1 MFIVYFHNIFFIE
14 QDLYSIYNKNMEK
27 NADEQYN
34 KMVNTPVSKLIT
46 KLAIPTIISMLV
58 TSLYNMADTFFVSQ
72 LGTEASAAVGIVFPI
87 MSIIQACGFTL
98 GMGSGSLVSIRLGQ
112 KRNEEASIISSTA
125 FFAALTVGLLITIFG
140 NIFAPALLG
149 FVGADKA
156 VLPFARDY
164 ANFIFWGAPFMCAS
178 FVLNNDLRAE
188 GKAFFSMIAL
198 TTGGILNMILDPFF
212 IFSELPLFG
221 GSLILKGFGL
231 GIKGAALCTLL
242 TQFTSF
248 WLLFSFYL
256 RRKSICHISIKNVSK
271 DLRVLGKVTT
281 TGLPSLARQGLASIA
296 SIMLNRNAA
305 LFGVSAIAAMS
316 IVGKIVMFIASMMI
330 GIGQGFSPV
339 SGYNY
344 GAKRY
349 DRVKKAYIFLVCSG
363 AAVMSVFAATAVIF
377 APQIIAAFRN
387 DPEVIAVGSVALR
400 WQAAFLPLH
409 ALIVGTNML
418 MQSTRHIKAATFL
431 SMNRQGVY
439 FIPAILILPRLFGLF
454 GVEIS
459 QAVADLFSTFTAIPY
474 MIWFFRKL
482 PKTEN
487 N

>member
-1 MFIVYFHNIFFIE
+1 
-14 QDLYSIYNKNMEK
+14 MENQ
-27 NADEQYN
+27 NADAQYN
-34 KMVNTPVSKLIT
+34 KMVNTPVWKLIT

-72 LGTEASAAVGIVFPI
+72 LGTDASAAVGIVFPI

-125 FFAALTVGLLITIFG
+125 FFAALGVGLLITCFG
-140 NIFAPALLG
+140 NLFAQVVLS
-149 FVGADKA
+149 FVGADAA
-156 VLPFARDY
+156 VLPYAKDY
-164 ANFIFWGAPFMCAS
+164 ASFIFWGAPFMCAS

-188 GKAFFSMIAL
+188 GKAFLSMIAL
-198 TTGGILNMILDPFF
+198 TTGGILNMILDPIF
-212 IFSELPLFG
+212 IFTL
-221 GSLILKGFGL
+221 GL
-231 GIKGAALCTLL
+231 GIRGAALCTLL

-248 WLLFSFYL
+248 WLLFQFYL
-256 RRKSICHISIKNVSK
+256 RRKSICHISVKNISK
-271 DLRVLGKVTT
+271 DIRVLGKVAS

-296 SIMLNRNAA
+296 SIMLNRTAA
-305 LFGVSAIAAMS
+305 GFGVSAVAAMA
-316 IVGKIVMFIASMMI
+316 IVLKIVMFIASMMI

-349 DRVKKAYIFLVCSG
+349 DRVRKAYVFLVSSG
-363 AAVMSVFAATAVIF
+363 ATVMAVFAAVTVIF
-377 APQIIAAFRN
+377 APQIIRAFRN
-387 DPEVIAVGSVALR
+387 DPEVIAVGTVALR

-418 MQSTRHIKAATFL
+418 MQSTRHIKQATFL

-459 QAVADLFSTFTAIPY
+459 QAVADLLSTFTAIPY

-482 PKTEN
+482 PN

>member
-1 MFIVYFHNIFFIE
+1 MALREPQGPHG
-14 QDLYSIYNKNMEK
+14 
-27 NADEQYN
+27 ADAQYN
-34 KMVNTPVSKLIT
+34 KMVNTPVWKLIT

-125 FFAALTVGLLITIFG
+125 FFAALGVGLLITCFG
-140 NIFAPALLG
+140 NLFAKVVLS
-149 FVGADKA
+149 FVGADAA
-156 VLPFARDY
+156 VLPYAKDY
-164 ANFIFWGAPFMCAS
+164 ASFIFWGAPFMCAS

-188 GKAFFSMIAL
+188 GKAFLSMIAL
-198 TTGGILNMILDPFF
+198 TTGGILNLILDP
-212 IFSELPLFG
+212 IFVFTL
-221 GSLILKGFGL
+221 GL
-231 GIKGAALCTLL
+231 GIRGAALCTLL

-248 WLLFSFYL
+248 WLLFQFYL
-256 RRKSICHISIKNVSK
+256 RRKSICHISIKNISK
-271 DLRVLGKVTT
+271 DIRVLGKVAA

-296 SIMLNRNAA
+296 SIMLNRTAA
-305 LFGVSAIAAMS
+305 SFGVSAVAAMA
-316 IVGKIVMFIASMMI
+316 IVLKIVMFIASMMI

-349 DRVKKAYIFLVCSG
+349 DRVRKAYVFLVTSG
-363 AAVMSVFAATAVIF
+363 AAVMAVFAAITVIF
-377 APQIIAAFRN
+377 APQIIRAFRN

-418 MQSTRHIKAATFL
+418 MQSTRHIKQATFL

-459 QAVADLFSTFTAIPY
+459 QAVADLLSTFTAIPY

-482 PKTEN
+482 PKN
-487 N
+487 

>member
-1 MFIVYFHNIFFIE
+1 
-14 QDLYSIYNKNMEK
+14 MEK

-34 KMVNTPVSKLIT
+34 KMVNTSVWKLIT

-87 MSIIQACGFTL
+87 MSIIQAFGFTL

-112 KRNEEASIISSTA
+112 KRNEEASVISSTA
-125 FFAALTVGLLITIFG
+125 FFAALSVGLLITCFG
-140 NIFAPALLG
+140 NIFARAVLG
-149 FVGADKA
+149 FVGADET

-164 ANFIFWGAPFMCAS
+164 AFFIFWGAPFMCAS

-212 IFSELPLFG
+212 IFNELPLFG
-221 GSLILKGFGL
+221 TRLVLKGFGF
-231 GIKGAALCTLL
+231 GIRGAALCTLIS
-242 TQFTSF
+242 QFTSF

-256 RRKSICHISIKNVSK
+256 RRKSICHISIKNISK
-271 DLRVLGKVTT
+271 DLSVLGKVTA

-296 SIMLNRNAA
+296 SILLNRNAA
-305 LFGVSAIAAMS
+305 LFGISAIAAMS
-316 IVGKIVMFIASMMI
+316 IVGKIIMFIASMMI

-349 DRVKKAYIFLVCSG
+349 DRVKKAYIFLVASG
-363 AAVMSVFAATAVIF
+363 ACVMSVFAAAAVIF

-387 DPEVIAVGSVALR
+387 DPGVIEVGTVALR

-439 FIPAILILPRLFGLF
+439 FIPAILILPQFFGLF

-482 PKTEN
+482 PQTETTTR
-487 N
+487 

>member
-1 MFIVYFHNIFFIE
+1 MPE
-14 QDLYSIYNKNMEK
+14 A
-27 NADEQYN
+27 NADAQYN
-34 KMVNTPVSKLIT
+34 KMVNTPVWKLIT

-72 LGTEASAAVGIVFPI
+72 LGTEASEAVGIVFPI

-125 FFAALTVGLLITIFG
+125 FFAALGVGLLITCFG
-140 NIFAPALLG
+140 NLFAQVVLS
-149 FVGADKA
+149 FVGADES
-156 VLPFARDY
+156 VLPYAKDY
-164 ANFIFWGAPFMCAS
+164 ASFIFWGAPFMCAS

-188 GKAFFSMIAL
+188 GKAFLSMIAL
-198 TTGGILNMILDPFF
+198 TTGGILNMILDPVF
-212 IFSELPLFG
+212 IFT
-221 GSLILKGFGL
+221 FGL
-231 GIKGAALCTLL
+231 GIRGAALCTLL

-248 WLLFSFYL
+248 WLLFQFYL
-256 RRKSICHISIKNVSK
+256 RRKSICHISIKNISK
-271 DLRVLGKVTT
+271 DIRVLGKVAA

-296 SIMLNRNAA
+296 SIMLNRTAA
-305 LFGVSAIAAMS
+305 GFGISAVAAMA
-316 IVGKIVMFIASMMI
+316 IVLKIIMFIASMMI

-349 DRVKKAYIFLVCSG
+349 DRVRKAYVFLVSSG
-363 AAVMSVFAATAVIF
+363 ATVMAVFAAITVIF
-377 APQIIAAFRN
+377 APQIIRAFRD
-387 DPEVIAVGSVALR
+387 DPDVIAVGTVALR

-418 MQSTRHIKAATFL
+418 MQSTRHIKQATFL

-439 FIPAILILPRLFGLF
+439 FIPAILILPHLFGLF

-459 QAVADLFSTFTAIPY
+459 QAVADLLSTFTAIPY

-482 PKTEN
+482 PKNEN
-487 N
+487 

>member
-1 MFIVYFHNIFFIE
+1 M
-14 QDLYSIYNKNMEK
+14 Q
-27 NADEQYN
+27 NADVQYE
-34 KMVNTPVSKLIT
+34 KMVNTPVWKLIT

-125 FFAALTVGLLITIFG
+125 FFAALGVGILITCFG
-140 NIFAPALLG
+140 NLFAQVVLS
-149 FVGADKA
+149 FVGADES
-156 VLPFARDY
+156 VLPYAKDY
-164 ANFIFWGAPFMCAS
+164 ASFIFWGAPFMCAS

-188 GKAFFSMIAL
+188 GKAFLSMIAL
-198 TTGGILNMILDPFF
+198 TTGGILNLILDPIF
-212 IFSELPLFG
+212 IFTL
-221 GSLILKGFGL
+221 GL
-231 GIKGAALCTLL
+231 GIRGAALCTLL

-248 WLLFSFYL
+248 WLLFQFYI
-256 RRKSICHISIKNVSK
+256 RRKSICHISIKNISK
-271 DLRVLGKVTT
+271 DIRVLGKVAA

-296 SIMLNRNAA
+296 SIMLNRTAA
-305 LFGVSAIAAMS
+305 GFGVSAVAAMA
-316 IVGKIVMFIASMMI
+316 IVLKIVMFIASMMI

-349 DRVKKAYIFLVCSG
+349 DRVRKAYVFLVSSG
-363 AAVMSVFAATAVIF
+363 ATVMAVFAAITVIF
-377 APQIIAAFRN
+377 APQIIRAFRD
-387 DPEVIAVGSVALR
+387 DPEVIAVGTVALR

-418 MQSTRHIKAATFL
+418 MQSTRHIKQATFL

-459 QAVADLFSTFTAIPY
+459 QAVADLLSTFTAIPY

-482 PKTEN
+482 PATTSLRAEGEAIH
-487 N
+487 

>member
-1 MFIVYFHNIFFIE
+1 
-14 QDLYSIYNKNMEK
+14 MEK

-34 KMVNTPVSKLIT
+34 KMVNTPVWKLIT

-87 MSIIQACGFTL
+87 MSIIQAFGFTL

-112 KRNEEASIISSTA
+112 KRNEEASVISSTA
-125 FFAALTVGLLITIFG
+125 FFAALSVGLLITCFG
-140 NIFAPALLG
+140 NIFARAVLG
-149 FVGADKA
+149 FVGADET

-164 ANFIFWGAPFMCAS
+164 AFFIFWGAPFMCAS

-212 IFSELPLFG
+212 IFNELPLFG
-221 GSLILKGFGL
+221 SGLVLKGFGF
-231 GIKGAALCTLL
+231 GIRGAALCTLIS
-242 TQFTSF
+242 QFTSF

-256 RRKSICHISIKNVSK
+256 RRKSICHISIKNISK
-271 DLRVLGKVTT
+271 DLRVLGKVTA

-296 SIMLNRNAA
+296 SILLNRNAA
-305 LFGVSAIAAMS
+305 LFGISAIAAMS
-316 IVGKIVMFIASMMI
+316 IVGKIIMFIASMMI
-330 GIGQGFSPV
+330 GIGQGFSP
-339 SGYNY
+339 NY

-349 DRVKKAYIFLVCSG
+349 DRVKKAYIFLVASG
-363 AAVMSVFAATAVIF
+363 ACVMSVFAAAAVIF

-387 DPEVIAVGSVALR
+387 DPGVIEVGTVALR

-439 FIPAILILPRLFGLF
+439 FIPAILILPQFFGLF

-482 PKTEN
+482 PQTETTTC
-487 N
+487 

>member
-1 MFIVYFHNIFFIE
+1 
-14 QDLYSIYNKNMEK
+14 MEK
-27 NADEQYN
+27 NADEQYK
-34 KMVNTPVSKLIT
+34 KMVETPVSRLIT

-112 KRNEEASIISSTA
+112 KRNEEASVISSTA
-125 FFAALTVGLLITIFG
+125 FFAALFVGLLITIFG
-140 NIFAPALLG
+140 NSFAK
-149 FVGADKA
+149 FVLAFAGADNS
-156 VLPFARDY
+156 VLPFAREY
-164 ANFIFWGAPFMCAS
+164 AFYIFWGAPFMCAS

-198 TTGGILNMILDPFF
+198 TTGGIINMLLDPFF
-212 IFSELPLFG
+212 IFSELPVFKTGLV
-221 GSLILKGFGL
+221 LKGFGL
-231 GIKGAALCTLL
+231 GIRGAAICTLL

-248 WLLFSFYL
+248 WLLFQFYL
-256 RRKSICHISIKNVSK
+256 RRKSICHISVKNIAKSPA
-271 DLRVLGKVTT
+271 VLGKVAA
-281 TGLPSLARQGLASIA
+281 TGLPSLVRQGLASIA
-296 SIMLNRNAA
+296 SIMLNRTAA
-305 LFGVSAIAAMS
+305 SFGVSAVAGMA
-316 IVGKIVMFIASMMI
+316 IVLKIIMFIASMMI

-349 DRVKKAYIFLVCSG
+349 DRVRKAYVFLVVSG
-363 AAVMSVFAATAVIF
+363 ACVMAVFAVLTVVF
-377 APQIIAAFRN
+377 APQIIRAFRD
-387 DPEVIAVGSVALR
+387 DPEVIAVGTVALR

-418 MQSTRHIKAATFL
+418 MQSTRHIKQATFL

-459 QAVADLFSTFTAIPY
+459 QAVADLLSTFTAIPY

-482 PKTEN
+482 PRE
-487 N
+487 